1 MVGRTLCSVERHQ
14 LAVILL
20 LCADRSVGV
29 CVCVLTFLWRDMY
42 KTTRREAERT
52 IRQTE
57 YLIALLGLVFLVYL
71 YSVLPGKEA

>member
-1 MVGRTLCSVERHQ
+1 MVGRTFCSVERHQ

-20 LCADRSVGV
+20 LCADRSVG
-29 CVCVLTFLWRDMY
+29 VCVLTFLWRDMY